1 MLRRTVRMMRDTAAV
16 PKPIGTS
23 AGDVEPPSAAII
35 RQAAQWLVRTTDAP
49 DAATLA
55 ACSDWRRQDPRHELA
70 WLRMQSMRGEFRV
83 RDDIPLTAG
92 TAGQTILRYCE
103 QRSRRTALK
112 WSIAGLGVGALTL
125 LAAREHLWAGNTVL
139 RTATGEQ
146 RTVALTDGT
155 SLTLNTDT
163 VVRVHYDAH
172 QRRVEL
178 RSGEILVATGVDP
191 AARPFLVNTPHAVL
205 TPLGT
210 RFVVRQIAAD
220 RAFTRVAV
228 FEGRVRVEQPGVV
241 GPTLVLQA
249 GEQAEVGPRKLPVAQ
264 PLDGNAQ
271 AWTQGMLVAN
281 RMRLDDFLTELA
293 RYRAGILRC
302 DARVADREVS
312 GAFRIDDTDKTLQV
326 VAGVLDLS
334 LRYRTRYWVNIEPL

>member
-1 MLRRTVRMMRDTAAV
+1 MMRDTMAA
-16 PKPIGTS
+16 PGPLSARPGDPEPI
-23 AGDVEPPSAAII
+23 PPAIV

-49 DAATLA
+49 DADTLA
-55 ACSDWRRQDPRHELA
+55 ACAQWRQQDSRHELA
-70 WLRMQSMRGEFRV
+70 WQRMQGMRGEFRM
-83 RDDIPLTAG
+83 RDDLPLAPG
-92 TAGQTILRYCE
+92 AAGQTILRYCE

-112 WSIAGLGVGALTL
+112 WSIAGLGVGALSL
-125 LAAREHLWAGNTVL
+125 VAARESFWADGTVL

-146 RTVALTDGT
+146 RTVALSDGT

-163 VVRVHYDAH
+163 VVRVHYDA
-172 QRRVEL
+172 QRRRVDL
-178 RSGEILVATGVDP
+178 RSGEMLVATAVDP
-191 AARPFLVNTPHAVL
+191 ADRPFSVTTTHALL

-210 RFVVRQIAAD
+210 RFVVRQVSAGQSL
-220 RAFTRVAV
+220 TRVAV
-228 FEGRVRVEQPGVV
+228 LEGRVRVEQPATDR
-241 GPTLVLQA
+241 PALVLQA
-249 GEQAEVGPRKLPVAQ
+249 GEQTDVGPRKMPGAQ

-281 RMRLDDFLTELA
+281 RMRLDDFLRELT

-326 VAGVLDLS
+326 LASVLDLS
-334 LRYRTRYWVNIEPL
+334 LRYRTRYWVNVGPV